1 MTYNATVTAICEL
14 IEDARDNGL
23 PASDVPNV
31 IADIPAE
38 LEARAGQRLAAT
50 FAATARMMEAVR

>member
-1 MTYNATVTAICEL
+1 MTHNTLLTAICEL
-14 IEDARDNGL
+14 IEDWLDDGF

-38 LEARAGQRLAAT
+38 MEGRAEQRM
-50 FAATARMMEAVR
+50 AATARMMKEAAR